1 MHHRLLNLALLSL
14 PLLLAACGRD
24 DYGYED
30 SGGCCGGSL
39 GNLFIVILVLVTGY
53 VISNKIESN
62 GDLLR
67 SIYSDVKRLSRKVE
81 ELEERLGGTP
91 DKDEDKKS

>member
-1 MHHRLLNLALLSL
+1 MRQRLLNTFLLTL
-14 PLLLAACGRD
+14 PLLSAACGGD

-30 SGGCCGGSL
+30 RGCGGGWGHL
-39 GNLFIVILVLVTGY
+39 LILIVILVTGY
-53 VISNKIESN
+53 VLSNKIESN

-81 ELEERLGGTP
+81 ELEERLGGGP
-91 DKDEDKKS
+91 PKDDKDK